1 MAKKKASDSGVVLRP
16 GFLIHDVARLRR
28 TVFDQRLKPLGIT
41 RSQIWILSNLSRH
54 GGEGFSQVEL
64 ARLLDIGKVT
74 LGGLI
79 DRLEEAG
86 FVERIPDKVDRR
98 AKRVRMSAEGKKLFD
113 KMWAVAQRV
122 NTEVMRDIPQNKQ
135 EILIEVLVQMKK
147 NLIEMD
153 AVPASTTRGA
163 PASAEQKRAR
173 AATGAHLE
181 DAF

>member
-1 MAKKKASDSGVVLRP
+1 MATKKAAAAAVVLRP

-86 FVERIPDKVDRR
+86 FVDRISDKVDRR

-113 KMWAVAQRV
+113 AMWAVAERV
-122 NTEVMRDIPQNKQ
+122 NTEVMSDIPLSKQ
-135 EILIEVLVQMKK
+135 EIFLEVLTQMKT
-147 NLIEMD
+147 NLIDMD

-163 PASAEQKRAR
+163 PAGAEQKRAR
-173 AATGAHLE
+173 AALE
-181 DAF
+181 DAV